1 MQQMAA
7 AITHGELLTRAAQ
20 GDQEAWNAL
29 VETFGQMVWSIARSF
44 RLDDATAKDVTQTV
58 WLKLVE
64 NLDRITDPERLPG
77 WLATTCRREA
87 IRVSKLRQRTIPTE
101 FEYDIEDSAPSLES
115 MLIEDEDARAVMA
128 ALSTL
133 SEGCQQLLRLL
144 ASDPPLGY
152 DEISELTGRPIG
164 SLGPTRA
171 RCIERLKV
179 AMGIKTG
186 QTGSYDIGEGV
197 K

>member
-1 MQQMAA
+1 MAA
-7 AITHGELLTRAAQ
+7 AVTHGELLTRAAQ
-20 GDQEAWNAL
+20 GDREAWNAL

-101 FEYDIEDSAPSLES
+101 FEYDIEDQAPSLES

-128 ALSTL
+128 ALSSL

-144 ASDPPLGY
+144 AADPPLGY

-164 SLGPTRA
+164 SLGPTRS
-171 RCIERLKV
+171 RCIERLKN